1 MPTDMLHNEKALL
14 RQVAQRDEP
23 AFRTLFAAY
32 RDRLY
37 AYILGIIRSKEVAE
51 ELVMD
56 VFLKIWLA
64 KDLVTEIENFDAF
77 LFRIAY
83 NKSIDFLRSAA
94 RDPVFRNLLWN
105 DIQQAGDARADSVVM
120 QHEYENKLREAVA
133 LLSPQRKEVYLLSRE
148 KGFSHADIARKLS
161 LSKSTVNNHIVESQR
176 FIRTY
181 LISHMDLAMTI
192 LLLSR
197 IKG

>member
-1 MPTDMLHNEKALL
+1 MPKQLLHNERTLLKQVAERDEQAFKALFD
-14 RQVAQRDEP
+14 AH
-23 AFRTLFAAY
+23 

-37 AYILGIIRSKEVAE
+37 TYILGMIRSKEVAE

-64 KDLVTEIENFDAF
+64 KDVVIQIENFDAF
-77 LFRIAY
+77 LFRVAY

-105 DIQQAGDARADSVVM
+105 DIEMAGDTYADSTVM
-120 QHEYENKLREAVA
+120 QHEYESKLREAVS
-133 LLSPQRKEVYLLSRE
+133 LLSPQRKVVYLLSRE
-148 KGFSHADIARKLS
+148 KGFSHADIARKLH
-161 LSKSTVNNHIVESQR
+161 LSKSTVSNHIVESQR

-181 LISHMDLAMTI
+181 LISHMDLAMVI
-192 LLLSR
+192 LVLSR
-197 IKG
+197 F

>member
-1 MPTDMLHNEKALL
+1 MPKQLLHNERTLLKQVAERDEQAFKALFD
-14 RQVAQRDEP
+14 AH
-23 AFRTLFAAY
+23 

-37 AYILGIIRSKEVAE
+37 TYILGMIRSKEVAE

-64 KDLVTEIENFDAF
+64 KDVVIQIENFDAF
-77 LFRIAY
+77 LFRVAY

-105 DIQQAGDARADSVVM
+105 DIEMAGDTYADSTVM
-120 QHEYENKLREAVA
+120 QHEYESKLREAVS
-133 LLSPQRKEVYLLSRE
+133 LLSPQRKVVYLLSRE
-148 KGFSHADIARKLS
+148 KGFSHADIARKLH
-161 LSKSTVNNHIVESQR
+161 LSKSTVSNHIVESQR

-181 LISHMDLAMTI
+181 LISHMDLAMVI
-192 LLLSR
+192 LVLSR
-197 IKG
+197 I

>member
-1 MPTDMLHNEKALL
+1 MPKQLLHNERTLLKQVAERDEQAFKALFD
-14 RQVAQRDEP
+14 AH
-23 AFRTLFAAY
+23 

-37 AYILGIIRSKEVAE
+37 TYILGMIRSKEVAE

-64 KDLVTEIENFDAF
+64 KDVVIQIENFDAF
-77 LFRIAY
+77 LFRVAY

-105 DIQQAGDARADSVVM
+105 DIEMAGDTYADSTVM
-120 QHEYENKLREAVA
+120 QHEYESKLREAVS
-133 LLSPQRKEVYLLSRE
+133 LLSPQRKVVYLLSRE
-148 KGFSHADIARKLS
+148 KGFSHADIARKLH
-161 LSKSTVNNHIVESQR
+161 LSKSTVSNHIVESQR

-181 LISHMDLAMTI
+181 LISHMDLAMVV
-192 LLLSR
+192 LVLSR
-197 IKG
+197 F

>member
-1 MPTDMLHNEKALL
+1 VPKQLLHNERTLLKQVAERDEQAFKALFD
-14 RQVAQRDEP
+14 AH
-23 AFRTLFAAY
+23 

-37 AYILGIIRSKEVAE
+37 TYILGMIRSKEVAE

-64 KDLVTEIENFDAF
+64 KDVVIQIENFDAF
-77 LFRIAY
+77 LFRVAY

-105 DIQQAGDARADSVVM
+105 DIEMAGDTYADSTVM
-120 QHEYENKLREAVA
+120 QHEYESKLREAVS
-133 LLSPQRKEVYLLSRE
+133 LLSPQRKVVYLLSRE
-148 KGFSHADIARKLS
+148 KGFSHADIARKLH
-161 LSKSTVNNHIVESQR
+161 LSKSTVSNHIVESQR

-181 LISHMDLAMTI
+181 LISHMDLAMVI
-192 LLLSR
+192 LVLSR
-197 IKG
+197 F

>member
-1 MPTDMLHNEKALL
+1 VPKQLLHNERTLLKQVAERDEQAFKALFD
-14 RQVAQRDEP
+14 AH
-23 AFRTLFAAY
+23 

-37 AYILGIIRSKEVAE
+37 TYILGMIRSKEVAE

-64 KDLVTEIENFDAF
+64 KDVVIQIENFDAF
-77 LFRIAY
+77 LFRVAY

-105 DIQQAGDARADSVVM
+105 DIEMAGDTYADSTVM
-120 QHEYENKLREAVA
+120 QHEYESKLREAVS
-133 LLSPQRKEVYLLSRE
+133 LLSPQRKVVYLLSRE
-148 KGFSHADIARKLS
+148 KGFSHADIARKLH
-161 LSKSTVNNHIVESQR
+161 LSKSTVSNHIVESQR

-181 LISHMDLAMTI
+181 LISHMDLAMVI
-192 LLLSR
+192 LVLSR
-197 IKG
+197 I